1 VVRVVV
7 REAIQ
12 VERLAYT
19 RRQAA
24 EALGISTST
33 FSRRVLPFIE
43 TLQMDWGMRL
53 IPVDEL
59 EGFLAARRRKPPAAR
74 RPPARPG
81 RKAALPPEVVARIRA
96 EYNGGKSFG
105 EIARGLDADGV
116 RTAQGGRRWWPSTVR
131 AIVTRS
137 NPA

>member
-1 VVRVVV
+1 
-7 REAIQ
+7 
-12 VERLAYT
+12 
-19 RRQAA
+19 
-24 EALGISTST
+24 
-33 FSRRVLPFIE
+33 
-43 TLQMDWGMRL
+43 
-53 IPVDEL
+53 
-59 EGFLAARRRKPPAAR
+59 
-74 RPPARPG
+74 
-81 RKAALPPEVVARIRA
+81 VVAHIRA